1 MKRLILLFAMIP
13 ALSSA
18 QQQPGL
24 DPAQM
29 QKMMERFQDPAAMQK
44 MQQQAVAAQKCVEGI
59 DETQLEALRVRAE
72 AAGKEIDTLCK
83 AGKKTEALA
92 KGLELSRELNADVTV
107 KKIRE
112 CSKDMTE
119 MMQDMPWA
127 QMNGF
132 DDLKTEKTPTQDDIC
147 S

>member
-1 MKRLILLFAMIP
+1 MKRLILIFAMIP

-18 QQQPGL
+18 QLPQDF

-29 QKMMERFQDPAAMQK
+29 QKMMKRFQDPAAMQK
-44 MQQQAVAAQKCVEGI
+44 MQQQAEEARQCMEGI
-59 DETQLEALRVRAE
+59 DRTQLEALQVRAE

-83 AGKKTEALA
+83 AGKKAEALT
-92 KGLELSRELNADVTV
+92 KGLELSRDLNADATVT
-107 KKIRE
+107 KIRE
-112 CSKDMTE
+112 CSKSMTE

-127 QMNGF
+127 QMKGLE
-132 DDLKTEKTPTQDDIC
+132 DLETEKTPTRDDIC